1 MSRRWV
7 PSSCRRT
14 AESDRRAFCSVMR
27 ALKTSMPPYLT
38 EYRGGLPPSRM
49 SGRCVNASASHVLTC
64 ARMARTDQS
73 PVTPGFISCASDKP
87 AYDSSNALHAVS
99 SRRRS
104 CRLSTESGRLPE
116 RQVDTV
122 PARQGMMSWLERH
135 DAVIPKS
142 GGTSPDHHVAVS
154 QRDAT
159 WRIRSTEPAEQ
170 EDGRQSERD
179 RHDRRGEILL
189 VLVLVERQAGSRL
202 VSVDEARVGSEAVE
216 SRPRGRLGSEVGEHV
231 GHRRPAT
238 PALRVMA
245 VVAIP
250 GSIGDPAGCPAVRHR
265 HGHPV
270 ASRRDHV
277 AKRRTLDNPPQRGDE
292 ASFEGLREPTQH
304 YRARRERH
312 VPALTLEQVRDH
324 VAS

>member
-7 PSSCRRT
+7 SSSCRRT
-14 AESDRRAFCSVMR
+14 AARDRLAFCWVIR
-27 ALKTSMPPYLT
+27 ALKASMPPNVT
-38 EYRGGLPPSRM
+38 EYRGGVPPSRM
-49 SGRCVNASASHVLTC
+49 SGRCVNASSSHVLTW
-64 ARMARTDQS
+64 ARMSLTDAVNARHA
-73 PVTPGFISCASDKP
+73 AS
-87 AYDSSNALHAVS
+87 SRCS
-99 SRRRS
+99 SRR
-104 CRLSTESGRLPE
+104 LSTDSGRLPE

-122 PARQGMMSWLERH
+122 PAHQGMMSLLERH

-159 WRIRSTEPAEQ
+159 WRIGSMESAEQ

-179 RHDRRGEILL
+179 RHDRRLEVPL

-216 SRPRGRLGSEVGEHV
+216 SRARCRLGSEVGEHI

-250 GSIGDPAGCPAVRHR
+250 GSI
-265 HGHPV
+265 
-270 ASRRDHV
+270 
-277 AKRRTLDNPPQRGDE
+277 
-292 ASFEGLREPTQH
+292 
-304 YRARRERH
+304 
-312 VPALTLEQVRDH
+312 
-324 VAS
+324 